1 MAAVRIVVLL
11 VAASFVCVALRANR
25 PEMAVAVS
33 VAAGVAALLL
43 SLEDIRTAAG
53 LVGDLAARAEFAP
66 EGLSLLLRAAGL
78 SLLAEF
84 GAAICRD
91 SGEVALAVRIEVAA
105 RLALVAL
112 AAPLLLEVVQRVL
125 SLL

>member
-25 PEMAVAVS
+25 PEMA

-105 RLALVAL
+105 RLALVAM
-112 AAPLLLEVVQRVL
+112 AAPLLLHVVQRVL

>member
-78 SLLAEF
+78 SLLA
-84 GAAICRD
+84 
-91 SGEVALAVRIEVAA
+91 GEVALAVRIEVAA
-105 RLALVAL
+105 RLALVAM
-112 AAPLLLEVVQRVL
+112 AAPLLLHVVQRVL

>member
-53 LVGDLAARAEFAP
+53 LVGDLAARAGICARKGYRSF
-66 EGLSLLLRAAGL
+66 LRAAGL

-84 GAAICRD
+84 GAAICREFRG
-91 SGEVALAVRIEVAA
+91 SGACRAH
-105 RLALVAL
+105 
-112 AAPLLLEVVQRVL
+112 
-125 SLL
+125 

>member
-53 LVGDLAARAEFAP
+53 LVGDLATRAEFAP
-66 EGLSLLLRAAGL
+66 GRAIAPFARGRAFAAGRIWGGDL
-78 SLLAEF
+78 PGFRGS
-84 GAAICRD
+84 GACR
-91 SGEVALAVRIEVAA
+91 AH
-105 RLALVAL
+105 
-112 AAPLLLEVVQRVL
+112 
-125 SLL
+125 